1 MGSRWHFP
9 SVERVAN
16 SFRRL
21 YQLLKRRG
29 WKQHDAEDVIQDAFV
44 RMQRYCNEGGEVRNT
59 EAFLVRTVL
68 NLSSNARSRARAVL
82 YAEEVA
88 PEPALLLGLAAS
100 VEDELAAE
108 QRLSQVVT
116 LVDAMPPRTRQIF
129 LLHYVDE
136 YTYPQISRQLGI
148 SVSAVEKHMA
158 RAMLALTQEPP
169 A

>member
-1 MGSRWHFP
+1 MFRA
-9 SVERVAN
+9 VDRIAN

-68 NLSSNARSRARAVL
+68 NLSSNARTRARQVL
-82 YAEEVA
+82 YVEEVA
-88 PEPALLLGLAAS
+88 PESALLLGLAAS
-100 VEDELAAE
+100 IEDELAAE
-108 QRLSQVVT
+108 QRLTQVVA
-116 LVDAMPPRTRQIF
+116 LVDAMPSRTREIF

-136 YTYPQISRQLGI
+136 YTYPQISKQLGI

-158 RAMLALTQEPP
+158 RAMLQLTREPP